1 MGTVRDAV
9 TTDDV
14 LKLSVP
20 TLEKLIDLVTNR
32 LHSLEFENKLHERGL
47 LYFSVYRLLAR
58 DGDRGI
64 QKFARFQFRRHIGKI
79 ESCVRIL
86 NRCHLCLY
94 IFLKLT
100 VIISCNF
107 QKEVDMAL

>member
-1 MGTVRDAV
+1 MGSGRDAV

-32 LHSLEFENKLHERGL
+32 LHSVEFENKLHERGL
-47 LYFSVYRLLAR
+47 LYFSVYRLLDR

-79 ESCVRIL
+79 
-86 NRCHLCLY
+86 
-94 IFLKLT
+94 
-100 VIISCNF
+100 
-107 QKEVDMAL
+107 